1 VKTSLIIDKV
11 IEDDDN
17 SEGSDELQMS
27 NSICLSLAEAES
39 LKNII

>member
-1 VKTSLIIDKV
+1 VFEEKK
-11 IEDDDN
+11 
-17 SEGSDELQMS
+17 S